1 MTNKELSWFSYDVI
15 LKILNKLEQLFGDI
29 TLKQTQKE
37 IDILRRF

>member
-1 MTNKELSWFSYDVI
+1 MTNKELSWFSYDMI

-29 TLKQTQKE
+29 TLKQAQKE